1 MVDFQYK
8 DSYGVKDLEEI
19 VRILRAPGGC
29 PWDAEQT
36 HQSIRRNFL
45 EEELGDV
52 LLQVVM
58 HARME
63 QEAGRFDLD
72 GVADGIC
79 KKLIYR
85 HPHVFGDVAVSGT
98 GEVLSNWEALKRK
111 EKGQATNTDA
121 LEAVARALPALWRA
135 EKVQK
140 KARKAGFDW
149 PDVSGALDKLSEEL
163 EELKTAAA
171 EGTNVAEELGDLLFS
186 AVNAARFL
194 KVDPEDA
201 LNGATDKFIG
211 RFRKVEA
218 QAAAEEGLTDKSV
231 LTVEGILEFARE
243 AALADV
249 EEAVGRQVRYNTAI
263 AQEGLRGDY
272 GANIGKV
279 LLATYG
285 DDVKIRAKAMAAAGS
300 DARMN
305 GCGLPVV
312 IVSGSGNQGLTASL
326 PVVEYA
332 KELGADWETTLRA
345 VLVSDLITIH
355 LKAEIGRL
363 SAYCGAVSA
372 GCGSGAGI
380 AWLYGREKE
389 PQALLKDVSHTIVN
403 ALAVDSGIVCDGAK
417 ASCAAKIASAVDAG
431 LLGFY
436 MYQNGQQFRG
446 GDGIIS
452 KGVEQTI
459 RNIGLLATQGMRETD
474 REILDIMTTRC

>member
-1 MVDFQYK
+1 MDAATYQDYVN
-8 DSYGVKDLEEI
+8 
-19 VRILRAPGGC
+19 IL
-29 PWDAEQT
+29 
-36 HQSIRRNFL
+36 H
-45 EEELGDV
+45 EELVPAMGCTEPIAIAYAAAV
-52 LLQVVM
+52 ARQTLGRPAQ
-58 HARME
+58 RME
-63 QEAGRFDLD
+63 VEASGNIIKNVKSVFVPNTGGLR
-72 GVADGIC
+72 GI
-79 KKLIYR
+79 
-85 HPHVFGDVAVSGT
+85 PAAAAAGMAAGDPALEL
-98 GEVLSNWEALKRK
+98 EVLSSIGEEEQAAIRQYLADTPIAVKLADSPFIFDIAIRAWAGEDSALVRIVNYHTNIVRVERNGQVLK
-111 EKGQATNTDA
+111 E
-121 LEAVARALPALWRA
+121 
-135 EKVQK
+135 
-140 KARKAGFDW
+140 
-149 PDVSGALDKLSEEL
+149 
-163 EELKTAAA
+163 
-171 EGTNVAEELGDLLFS
+171 
-186 AVNAARFL
+186 
-194 KVDPEDA
+194 
-201 LNGATDKFIG
+201 
-211 RFRKVEA
+211 VEA

-345 VLVSDLITIH
+345 VLVSDLVTIH

>member
-1 MVDFQYK
+1 MDAATYQDYVN
-8 DSYGVKDLEEI
+8 
-19 VRILRAPGGC
+19 IL
-29 PWDAEQT
+29 
-36 HQSIRRNFL
+36 H
-45 EEELGDV
+45 EELVPAMGCTEPIAIAYAAAV
-52 LLQVVM
+52 ARQTLGRPAQ
-58 HARME
+58 RME
-63 QEAGRFDLD
+63 VEASGNIIKNVKSVFVPNTGGLR
-72 GVADGIC
+72 GI
-79 KKLIYR
+79 
-85 HPHVFGDVAVSGT
+85 PAAAAAGMAAGDPALEL
-98 GEVLSNWEALKRK
+98 EVLSSIGEGEQAAIRQYLADTPIAVKLADSPFIFDIAIRAWAGEDSALVRIVNYHTNIVRVERNGQALK
-111 EKGQATNTDA
+111 E
-121 LEAVARALPALWRA
+121 
-135 EKVQK
+135 
-140 KARKAGFDW
+140 
-149 PDVSGALDKLSEEL
+149 
-163 EELKTAAA
+163 
-171 EGTNVAEELGDLLFS
+171 
-186 AVNAARFL
+186 
-194 KVDPEDA
+194 
-201 LNGATDKFIG
+201 
-211 RFRKVEA
+211 VEA

-452 KGVEQTI
+452 KGVEETI

>member
-1 MVDFQYK
+1 MDATTYQDYVN
-8 DSYGVKDLEEI
+8 
-19 VRILRAPGGC
+19 IL
-29 PWDAEQT
+29 
-36 HQSIRRNFL
+36 H
-45 EEELGDV
+45 EELVPAMGCTEPIAIAYAAAV
-52 LLQVVM
+52 ARQTLGRPAQ
-58 HARME
+58 RME
-63 QEAGRFDLD
+63 GEASGNIIKNVKSVFVPNTGGLR
-72 GVADGIC
+72 GI
-79 KKLIYR
+79 
-85 HPHVFGDVAVSGT
+85 PAAAAAGMAAGDPALEL
-98 GEVLSNWEALKRK
+98 EVLSSIGEEEQAAIRQYLADTPIAVKLADSPFIFDIAIRAWAGEDSALVRIVNYHTNIVRVERNGQVLK
-111 EKGQATNTDA
+111 E
-121 LEAVARALPALWRA
+121 
-135 EKVQK
+135 
-140 KARKAGFDW
+140 
-149 PDVSGALDKLSEEL
+149 
-163 EELKTAAA
+163 
-171 EGTNVAEELGDLLFS
+171 
-186 AVNAARFL
+186 
-194 KVDPEDA
+194 
-201 LNGATDKFIG
+201 
-211 RFRKVEA
+211 VEA

-249 EEAVGRQVRYNTAI
+249 EDAVGRQVRYNTAI

-345 VLVSDLITIH
+345 VLVSDLVTIH

-431 LLGFY
+431 ILGFY

-452 KGVEQTI
+452 KGVEETI

>member
-1 MVDFQYK
+1 MDATTYQDYVN
-8 DSYGVKDLEEI
+8 
-19 VRILRAPGGC
+19 IL
-29 PWDAEQT
+29 
-36 HQSIRRNFL
+36 H
-45 EEELGDV
+45 EELVPAMGCTEPIAIAYAAAV
-52 LLQVVM
+52 ARQTLGRPAQ
-58 HARME
+58 RME
-63 QEAGRFDLD
+63 VEASGNIIKNVKSVFVPNTGGLR
-72 GVADGIC
+72 GI
-79 KKLIYR
+79 
-85 HPHVFGDVAVSGT
+85 PAAAAAGMAAGDPALEL
-98 GEVLSNWEALKRK
+98 EVLSSIGEGEQAAIRQYLADTPIAVKLADSPFIFDIAVRAWAGEDSALVRIVNYHTNIVRVERNGQVLK
-111 EKGQATNTDA
+111 E
-121 LEAVARALPALWRA
+121 
-135 EKVQK
+135 
-140 KARKAGFDW
+140 
-149 PDVSGALDKLSEEL
+149 
-163 EELKTAAA
+163 
-171 EGTNVAEELGDLLFS
+171 
-186 AVNAARFL
+186 
-194 KVDPEDA
+194 
-201 LNGATDKFIG
+201 
-211 RFRKVEA
+211 VEA

-249 EEAVGRQVRYNTAI
+249 EDAVGRQVRYNTAI

-279 LLATYG
+279 LLTTYG

-452 KGVEQTI
+452 KGVEETI

>member
-1 MVDFQYK
+1 MDATTYQDYVN
-8 DSYGVKDLEEI
+8 
-19 VRILRAPGGC
+19 IL
-29 PWDAEQT
+29 
-36 HQSIRRNFL
+36 H
-45 EEELGDV
+45 EELVPAMGCTEPIAIAYAAAV
-52 LLQVVM
+52 ARQTLGRPAQ
-58 HARME
+58 RME
-63 QEAGRFDLD
+63 VEASGNIIKNVKSVFVPNTGGLR
-72 GVADGIC
+72 GIPAAAAAGMAAGGPA
-79 KKLIYR
+79 LEL
-85 HPHVFGDVAVSGT
+85 
-98 GEVLSNWEALKRK
+98 EVLSSIGEGEQAAIRQYLADTPIAVKLADSPFIFDIAIRAWAGEDSALVRIVNYHTNIVRVERNGQVLK
-111 EKGQATNTDA
+111 E
-121 LEAVARALPALWRA
+121 
-135 EKVQK
+135 
-140 KARKAGFDW
+140 
-149 PDVSGALDKLSEEL
+149 
-163 EELKTAAA
+163 
-171 EGTNVAEELGDLLFS
+171 
-186 AVNAARFL
+186 
-194 KVDPEDA
+194 
-201 LNGATDKFIG
+201 
-211 RFRKVEA
+211 VEA

-436 MYQNGQQFRG
+436 MYQNGHQFRG

-452 KGVEQTI
+452 TGVEDTI

>member
-1 MVDFQYK
+1 MDAATYQDYVN
-8 DSYGVKDLEEI
+8 
-19 VRILRAPGGC
+19 IL
-29 PWDAEQT
+29 
-36 HQSIRRNFL
+36 H
-45 EEELGDV
+45 EELVPAMGCTEPIAIAYAAAV
-52 LLQVVM
+52 ARQTLGRPAQ
-58 HARME
+58 RME
-63 QEAGRFDLD
+63 VEASGNIIKNVKSVFVPNTGGLR
-72 GVADGIC
+72 GI
-79 KKLIYR
+79 
-85 HPHVFGDVAVSGT
+85 PAAAAAGMAAGDPALEL
-98 GEVLSNWEALKRK
+98 EVLSSIGEGEQAAIRQYLADTPIAVKLADSPFIFDIAIRAWAGEDSALVRIVNYHTNIVRVERNDQVLK
-111 EKGQATNTDA
+111 E
-121 LEAVARALPALWRA
+121 
-135 EKVQK
+135 
-140 KARKAGFDW
+140 
-149 PDVSGALDKLSEEL
+149 
-163 EELKTAAA
+163 
-171 EGTNVAEELGDLLFS
+171 
-186 AVNAARFL
+186 
-194 KVDPEDA
+194 
-201 LNGATDKFIG
+201 
-211 RFRKVEA
+211 VEA

-249 EEAVGRQVRYNTAI
+249 EDAVGRQVRYNTAI

-452 KGVEQTI
+452 KGVEETI

>member
-1 MVDFQYK
+1 MDATTYQDYVN
-8 DSYGVKDLEEI
+8 
-19 VRILRAPGGC
+19 IL
-29 PWDAEQT
+29 
-36 HQSIRRNFL
+36 H
-45 EEELGDV
+45 EELVPAMGCTEPIAIAYAAAV
-52 LLQVVM
+52 ARQTLGRPAQ
-58 HARME
+58 RME
-63 QEAGRFDLD
+63 VEASGNIIKNVKSVFVPNTGGLR
-72 GVADGIC
+72 GI
-79 KKLIYR
+79 
-85 HPHVFGDVAVSGT
+85 PAAAAAGMAAGDPALEL
-98 GEVLSNWEALKRK
+98 EVLSSIGEGEQAAIRQYLADTPIAVKLADSPFIFDIVIRAWAGEDSALVRIVNYHTNIVRVERNGQVLK
-111 EKGQATNTDA
+111 E
-121 LEAVARALPALWRA
+121 
-135 EKVQK
+135 
-140 KARKAGFDW
+140 
-149 PDVSGALDKLSEEL
+149 
-163 EELKTAAA
+163 
-171 EGTNVAEELGDLLFS
+171 
-186 AVNAARFL
+186 
-194 KVDPEDA
+194 
-201 LNGATDKFIG
+201 
-211 RFRKVEA
+211 VEA

-345 VLVSDLITIH
+345 VLGSDLITIH

-452 KGVEQTI
+452 KGVEETI

>member
-1 MVDFQYK
+1 MDAATYR
-8 DSYGVKDLEEI
+8 DYAN
-19 VRILRAPGGC
+19 IL
-29 PWDAEQT
+29 
-36 HQSIRRNFL
+36 H
-45 EEELGDV
+45 EELVPAMGCTEPIAIAYAAAV
-52 LLQVVM
+52 ARQTLGRPAQ
-58 HARME
+58 RME
-63 QEAGRFDLD
+63 VEASGNIIKNVKSVFVPNTGGLR
-72 GVADGIC
+72 GI
-79 KKLIYR
+79 
-85 HPHVFGDVAVSGT
+85 PAAAAAGMAAGDPALEL
-98 GEVLSNWEALKRK
+98 EVLSSIGEGEQAAIRQYLADTPIAVKLADSPFIFDIAVRAWAGEDSALVRIVNYHTNIVRVERNGQVLK
-111 EKGQATNTDA
+111 E
-121 LEAVARALPALWRA
+121 
-135 EKVQK
+135 
-140 KARKAGFDW
+140 
-149 PDVSGALDKLSEEL
+149 
-163 EELKTAAA
+163 
-171 EGTNVAEELGDLLFS
+171 
-186 AVNAARFL
+186 
-194 KVDPEDA
+194 
-201 LNGATDKFIG
+201 
-211 RFRKVEA
+211 VEA

-249 EEAVGRQVRYNTAI
+249 EDAVGRQVRYNTAI
-263 AQEGLRGDY
+263 AQEGLRGNY

-452 KGVEQTI
+452 KGVEETI

>member
-36 HQSIRRNFL
+36 HQSIRRNFLEEAYEAVEAIDEGSPEHL

-186 AVNAARFL
+186 AVNAARFH

-218 QAAAEEGLTDKSV
+218 QAAAQGKAMEDMGLEELD
-231 LTVEGILEFARE
+231 
-243 AALADV
+243 ALW
-249 EEAVGRQVRYNTAI
+249 E
-263 AQEGLRGDY
+263 
-272 GANIGKV
+272 
-279 LLATYG
+279 
-285 DDVKIRAKAMAAAGS
+285 RAK
-300 DARMN
+300 
-305 GCGLPVV
+305 
-312 IVSGSGNQGLTASL
+312 
-326 PVVEYA
+326 
-332 KELGADWETTLRA
+332 ET
-345 VLVSDLITIH
+345 
-355 LKAEIGRL
+355 
-363 SAYCGAVSA
+363 
-372 GCGSGAGI
+372 
-380 AWLYGREKE
+380 
-389 PQALLKDVSHTIVN
+389 
-403 ALAVDSGIVCDGAK
+403 
-417 ASCAAKIASAVDAG
+417 
-431 LLGFY
+431 
-436 MYQNGQQFRG
+436 
-446 GDGIIS
+446 
-452 KGVEQTI
+452 
-459 RNIGLLATQGMRETD
+459 
-474 REILDIMTTRC
+474 

>member
-1 MVDFQYK
+1 MDATTYQDYVN
-8 DSYGVKDLEEI
+8 
-19 VRILRAPGGC
+19 IL
-29 PWDAEQT
+29 
-36 HQSIRRNFL
+36 H
-45 EEELGDV
+45 EELVPAMGCTEPIAIAYAAAV
-52 LLQVVM
+52 ARQTLGRPAQ
-58 HARME
+58 RME
-63 QEAGRFDLD
+63 VEASGNIIKNVKSVFVPNTGGLR
-72 GVADGIC
+72 GI
-79 KKLIYR
+79 
-85 HPHVFGDVAVSGT
+85 PAAAAAGMAAGDPALEL
-98 GEVLSNWEALKRK
+98 EVLSSIGEGEQAAIRQYLADTPIAVKLADSPFIFDIAIRAWAGEDSALVRIVNYHTNIVRVERNGQVLK
-111 EKGQATNTDA
+111 E
-121 LEAVARALPALWRA
+121 
-135 EKVQK
+135 
-140 KARKAGFDW
+140 
-149 PDVSGALDKLSEEL
+149 
-163 EELKTAAA
+163 
-171 EGTNVAEELGDLLFS
+171 
-186 AVNAARFL
+186 
-194 KVDPEDA
+194 
-201 LNGATDKFIG
+201 
-211 RFRKVEA
+211 VEA

-249 EEAVGRQVRYNTAI
+249 EDAVGRQVRYNTAI

-332 KELGADWETTLRA
+332 KELGADWEITLRA

-452 KGVEQTI
+452 KGVEETI

>member
-1 MVDFQYK
+1 MDATTYQDYVN
-8 DSYGVKDLEEI
+8 
-19 VRILRAPGGC
+19 IL
-29 PWDAEQT
+29 
-36 HQSIRRNFL
+36 H
-45 EEELGDV
+45 EELVPAMGCTEPIAIAYAAAV
-52 LLQVVM
+52 ARQTLGRPAQ
-58 HARME
+58 RME
-63 QEAGRFDLD
+63 VEASGNIIKNVKSVFVPNTGGLR
-72 GVADGIC
+72 GI
-79 KKLIYR
+79 
-85 HPHVFGDVAVSGT
+85 PAAAAAGMAAGDPALEL
-98 GEVLSNWEALKRK
+98 EVLSSIGEG
-111 EKGQATNTDA
+111 EQAAIRQYLADTPI
-121 LEAVARALPALWRA
+121 AVKLADSPFIFDIAIRAW
-135 EKVQK
+135 
-140 KARKAGFDW
+140 
-149 PDVSGALDKLSEEL
+149 
-163 EELKTAAA
+163 
-171 EGTNVAEELGDLLFS
+171 AEEDS
-186 AVNAARFL
+186 ALVRIVNYHTNIVRVERNGQVL
-194 KVDPEDA
+194 KE
-201 LNGATDKFIG
+201 
-211 RFRKVEA
+211 VEA

-249 EEAVGRQVRYNTAI
+249 EDAVGRQVRYNTAI

-345 VLVSDLITIH
+345 VLVSDLVTIH

-389 PQALLKDVSHTIVN
+389 PQALLKDVLPHHRQRPGGGFRHCVRRGQGLLRGEN
-403 ALAVDSGIVCDGAK
+403 RLRRGRGA
-417 ASCAAKIASAVDAG
+417 AG
-431 LLGFY
+431 LLHVPERPAVPGRGRHHL
-436 MYQNGQQFRG
+436 QGRG
-446 GDGIIS
+446 GDHPQHWPAGHP
-452 KGVEQTI
+452 GHAGD
-459 RNIGLLATQGMRETD
+459 RPGNPGHHDHPLLTF
-474 REILDIMTTRC
+474 L

>member
-1 MVDFQYK
+1 MDAATYQDYVN
-8 DSYGVKDLEEI
+8 
-19 VRILRAPGGC
+19 IL
-29 PWDAEQT
+29 
-36 HQSIRRNFL
+36 H
-45 EEELGDV
+45 EELVPAMGCTEPIAIAYAAAV
-52 LLQVVM
+52 ARQTLGRPAQ
-58 HARME
+58 RME
-63 QEAGRFDLD
+63 VEASGNIIKNVKSVFVPNTGGLR
-72 GVADGIC
+72 GI
-79 KKLIYR
+79 
-85 HPHVFGDVAVSGT
+85 PAAAAAGMAAGDPALEL
-98 GEVLSNWEALKRK
+98 EVLSSIGEEEQAAIRQYLADTPIAVKLADSPFIFDIAIRAWAGEDSVLVRIVNYHTNIVRVERNGQVLK
-111 EKGQATNTDA
+111 E
-121 LEAVARALPALWRA
+121 
-135 EKVQK
+135 
-140 KARKAGFDW
+140 
-149 PDVSGALDKLSEEL
+149 
-163 EELKTAAA
+163 
-171 EGTNVAEELGDLLFS
+171 
-186 AVNAARFL
+186 
-194 KVDPEDA
+194 
-201 LNGATDKFIG
+201 
-211 RFRKVEA
+211 VEA

-345 VLVSDLITIH
+345 VLVSDLVTIH

-452 KGVEQTI
+452 KGVEETI

>member
-1 MVDFQYK
+1 MDATTYQDYVN
-8 DSYGVKDLEEI
+8 
-19 VRILRAPGGC
+19 IL
-29 PWDAEQT
+29 
-36 HQSIRRNFL
+36 H
-45 EEELGDV
+45 EELVPAMGCTEPIAIAYAAAV
-52 LLQVVM
+52 ARQTLGRPAQ
-58 HARME
+58 RME
-63 QEAGRFDLD
+63 VEASGNIIKNVKSVFVPNTGGLR
-72 GVADGIC
+72 GI
-79 KKLIYR
+79 
-85 HPHVFGDVAVSGT
+85 PAAAAAGMAAGDPALEL
-98 GEVLSNWEALKRK
+98 EVLSSIGEG
-111 EKGQATNTDA
+111 EQAAIRQYLADTPI
-121 LEAVARALPALWRA
+121 AVKLADSPFIFDIAIRAW
-135 EKVQK
+135 
-140 KARKAGFDW
+140 
-149 PDVSGALDKLSEEL
+149 
-163 EELKTAAA
+163 
-171 EGTNVAEELGDLLFS
+171 AEEDS
-186 AVNAARFL
+186 ALVRIVNYHTNIVRVERNGQVL
-194 KVDPEDA
+194 KE
-201 LNGATDKFIG
+201 
-211 RFRKVEA
+211 VEA

-249 EEAVGRQVRYNTAI
+249 EDAVGRQVRYNTAI

-285 DDVKIRAKAMAAAGS
+285 GDVKIRAKAMAAAGS

-452 KGVEQTI
+452 KGVEETI

>member
-1 MVDFQYK
+1 MDAATYR
-8 DSYGVKDLEEI
+8 DYAN
-19 VRILRAPGGC
+19 IL
-29 PWDAEQT
+29 
-36 HQSIRRNFL
+36 H
-45 EEELGDV
+45 EELVPAMGCTEPIAIAYAAAV
-52 LLQVVM
+52 ARQTLGRPAQ
-58 HARME
+58 RME
-63 QEAGRFDLD
+63 VEASGNIIKNVKSVFVPNTGGLR
-72 GVADGIC
+72 GI
-79 KKLIYR
+79 
-85 HPHVFGDVAVSGT
+85 PAAAAAGMAAGDPALEL
-98 GEVLSNWEALKRK
+98 EVLSSIGEG
-111 EKGQATNTDA
+111 EQAAIRQYLADTPI
-121 LEAVARALPALWRA
+121 AVKLADSPFIFDIAIRAW
-135 EKVQK
+135 
-140 KARKAGFDW
+140 
-149 PDVSGALDKLSEEL
+149 
-163 EELKTAAA
+163 
-171 EGTNVAEELGDLLFS
+171 AEEDS
-186 AVNAARFL
+186 ALVRIVNYHTNIVRVERNGQVL
-194 KVDPEDA
+194 KE
-201 LNGATDKFIG
+201 
-211 RFRKVEA
+211 VEA

-249 EEAVGRQVRYNTAI
+249 EDAVGRQVRYNTAI